1 MSIGR
6 IGRFLFG
13 VTATLLLMV
22 LIGCH
27 DSTAPSGGAMALSQ
41 NAVMV
46 NYPNGGGTT
55 VFVRTANPS
64 EPLVLCTSGTKVC
77 PECKAAAIKYFETG
91 VLDPKCSLTGAGRY
105 VLSYMPPS
113 LSVN

>member
-1 MSIGR
+1 MS

-13 VTATLLLMV
+13 VTATLLLTV
-22 LIGCH
+22 LVGCH
-27 DSTAPSGGAMALSQ
+27 NSTATSGETMAASQ
-41 NAVMV
+41 DAVMV

-64 EPLVLCTSGTKVC
+64 EPMVLCTSGTNVC

-91 VLDPKCSLTGAGRY
+91 VLDPKCSLTGGSRS
-105 VLSYMPPS
+105 VLTYTPS
-113 LSVN
+113 HVSVN